1 MMLLS
6 NYTAAFAGNRQL
18 ANMNTDAIFS
28 NRIAFLRTLSPENDV
43 QTNFVNSQI
52 NKARLDAL
60 VHRAALNSKVIE
72 ISARMAEIN
81 AQLIDVNRAIMQAN
95 EEIVAFNGAQLA
107 ANSAMIA
114 GEHSM
119 AEATVSANAV
129 VISTNAEIIADL
141 GSTASENSAKLEE
154 HLTKTLENRESISTK

>member
-1 MMLLS
+1 MTAEENAKSIAENEARILELEAVVLGNKSRAYDHRSLIEENRMMLLS

-81 AQLIDVNRAIMQAN
+81 AQLIDVNRA
-95 EEIVAFNGAQLA
+95 LCKL
-107 ANSAMIA
+107 
-114 GEHSM
+114 
-119 AEATVSANAV
+119 TKK
-129 VISTNAEIIADL
+129 L
-141 GSTASENSAKLEE
+141 LPSTARSLRQ
-154 HLTKTLENRESISTK
+154 TRR